1 LGADAGRAGRAWPD
15 GLIDDDVA
23 LMSPWGFDP
32 TQIATPVLLVHGG
45 EDRVIPVSHSQWL
58 VRQLTTVE
66 FWLRPRD
73 GHISVLHAV
82 PVALD
87 WLRAR

>member
-1 LGADAGRAGRAWPD
+1 
-15 GLIDDDVA
+15 
-23 LMSPWGFDP
+23 MSPWEFDP
-32 TQIATPVLLVHGG
+32 AQITTPVLLVHGG

-58 VRQLTTVE
+58 IRRLAAAE
-66 FWLRPRD
+66 LWLRPRD

-87 WLRAR
+87 WLLAGKA